1 MIINQIASGGG
12 GGLDTFDAT
21 AYPEHLLKDYTAY
34 ARGAKITG
42 TYEPTTYDEYTKALL
57 HFDGGRGTT
66 FVDETGKIWTPN
78 ANAVLS
84 STQKGYGDSSF
95 FCNANSLIPT
105 PYSDDFA
112 FGSGDFTIDFWFYP
126 NTVSYDRHNFYGH
139 YDDAGQYIQISMS
152 DTNFVYFQS
161 IGGTLFTIQT
171 GVQSSIVANRWQ
183 HFAIVRSGTT
193 YFGFVNGIQL
203 STGTYSG
210 NVPVLTQ
217 PIVIGARKYAAVE
230 DRYVNGYIDEFR
242 VSKGIARWTT
252 NFIPGSAY
260 GKII

>member
-12 GGLDTFDAT
+12 GGLDTSDAT
-21 AYPEHLLKDYTAY
+21 AYPEHILEGYTAY

-42 TYEPTTYDEYTKALL
+42 TYTNPTYDEYTKTLL
-57 HFDGGRGTT
+57 HFDEDFMDEVGR
-66 FVDETGKIWTPN
+66 VWTPN
-78 ANAVLS
+78 ANATIS
-84 STQKGYGDSSF
+84 STQKAYGGASF
-95 FCNANSLIPT
+95 FCNNNSLIST

-139 YDDAGQYIQISMS
+139 YDAINQYIQVSMS
-152 DTNFVYFQS
+152 NTNFVYFHS
-161 IGGTLFTIQT
+161 IGGTSFTVQT
-171 GVQSSIVANRWQ
+171 GNQSSIVANRWQ

-193 YFGFVNGIQL
+193 FFGFVNGIQL

-210 NVPVLTQ
+210 SVPVLTQ
-217 PIVIGARKYAAVE
+217 PIVIGARKFAAVE

-242 VSKGIARWTT
+242 VSKGVARWVT
-252 NFIPGSAY
+252 NFAPGSAY
-260 GKII
+260 GKLV